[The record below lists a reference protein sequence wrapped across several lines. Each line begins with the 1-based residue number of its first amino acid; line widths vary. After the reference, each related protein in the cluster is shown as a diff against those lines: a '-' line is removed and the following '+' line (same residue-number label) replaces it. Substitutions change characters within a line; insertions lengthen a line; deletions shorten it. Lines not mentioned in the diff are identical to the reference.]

1 MKGRKKNRK
10 ILVAK
15 GKLKNKMEKDNQIK
29 GDFSKYLQ
37 TKWMELSRYSKMKE
51 KTSKMYK

>member
-29 GDFSKYLQ
+29 GDFTKYLQ